1 MSGTP
6 SFAQL
11 RIVCFA
17 LLFGMTSFAV
27 VAAVLLQGNDGKG
40 FAEEPL
46 PMLDTVVVAVGAAAA
61 LVAFALRRVLGPR
74 ADETD
79 PQLRLAAR
87 FRATITSI
95 AALEGGSLF
104 GIVTWLLQGDPV
116 PGLVVA
122 MVLLSIAIA
131 MVPFRDPDATGA

>member
-1 MSGTP
+1 MNGTP

-40 FAEEPL
+40 LAEQPL
-46 PMLDTVVVAVGAAAA
+46 PMLDPIVIAVGTAAVIAA
-61 LVAFALRRVLGPR
+61 VVLRRVLGPR
-74 ADETD
+74 ATETD
-79 PQLRLAAR
+79 PERRLAAR
-87 FRATITSI
+87 FRATLLSI
-95 AALEGGSLF
+95 AALEGGCLL

-122 MVLLSIAIA
+122 MVLLAIAIA
-131 MVPFRDPDATGA
+131 MVPFRDPDAAGV